1 MTKISNYTNCD
12 DNSCYTDGFPVNDNP
27 EKKDDIHSR
36 DPSRPFDSG
45 RPSNSDPK
53 KKKHYNHTGTTLDEP
68 DKYKK

>member
-1 MTKISNYTNCD
+1 MTKTNKFADCD

-27 EKKDDIHSR
+27 EKKDNIHSK

-45 RPSNSDPK
+45 RTPDERERKKNSNYS
-53 KKKHYNHTGTTLDEP
+53 GTTMDDP

>member
-1 MTKISNYTNCD
+1 MTKISKYTNCD

-27 EKKDDIHSR
+27 EKRDDIHSK

-45 RPSNSDPK
+45 RPSDIRKPK
-53 KKKHYNHTGTTLDEP
+53 KNYNHTGTTLDEP

>member
-1 MTKISNYTNCD
+1 MNKTTKFENCD

-27 EKKDDIHSR
+27 EKIDEIHSR

-45 RPSNSDPK
+45 RSKDKTAEK
-53 KKKHYNHTGTTLDEP
+53 KNVNYSGSTMNEP

>member
-1 MTKISNYTNCD
+1 MTKNKFADYD

-27 EKKDDIHSR
+27 EKIDEIHSR

-45 RPSNSDPK
+45 RSKDKTAERKNTRYS
-53 KKKHYNHTGTTLDEP
+53 GTTLNEP

>member
-1 MTKISNYTNCD
+1 MTKIQKFTNCD

-27 EKKDDIHSR
+27 EKIDNIHSK

-45 RPSNSDPK
+45 RTSEEKSAK
-53 KKKHYNHTGTTLDEP
+53 RKHNHSGTTMDEP

>member
-1 MTKISNYTNCD
+1 MTKTNKFADCD

-27 EKKDDIHSR
+27 DKKDNIHSK

-45 RPSNSDPK
+45 RTPDERERKKNSNYS
-53 KKKHYNHTGTTLDEP
+53 GTTMDDP

>member
-1 MTKISNYTNCD
+1 MTKINKFADCD

-27 EKKDDIHSR
+27 EKNDEIHSR

-45 RPSNSDPK
+45 RSKDKTALQKNTNYS
-53 KKKHYNHTGTTLDEP
+53 GTTLNEP